1 MAYSKFY
8 FTMKEVL
15 NLIYEMTLYVV
26 VTFGSAALIVIT
38 GLILG
43 RILGKLTSRAIKSIN
58 LNGNL
63 RRALGIKSKPEILA
77 ENIVKYLIIGIA
89 IIAALIQIGVAI
101 SIMNFILVIIGGIL
115 LISFT
120 LALRDFMP
128 NIFAGLYLIATK
140 KLKKGDSIRFKDFDG
155 TVTKIDLL
163 DTYIKMDSKNT
174 MMIPNSYLMKNYI
187 IKHSK
192 DRKRRAK

>member
-1 MAYSKFY
+1 
-8 FTMKEVL
+8 
-15 NLIYEMTLYVV
+15 MTLYVL
-26 VTFGSAALIVIT
+26 VTFGSAILIVIT
-38 GLILG
+38 GIILG
-43 RILGKLTSRAIKSIN
+43 RILGKLTNRAIKTIN

-77 ENIVKYLIIGIA
+77 ENIVKYLILGIA

-101 SIMNFILVIIGGIL
+101 SIMNFILVIVGGIL

-140 KLKKGDSIRFKDFDG
+140 KIKKGDLIKFKDFDG

-187 IKHSK
+187 IKRSK

>member
-1 MAYSKFY
+1 MND
-8 FTMKEVL
+8 VL
-15 NLIYEMTLYVV
+15 DLIYNTTLYVI
-26 VTFGSAALIVIT
+26 VTFGSAILIVIT
-38 GLILG
+38 GIIIG
-43 RILGKLTSRAIKSIN
+43 RILGKLTNRAIKSIN

-63 RRALGIKSKPEILA
+63 RRALGIKTKPEVLG
-77 ENIVKYLIIGIA
+77 ENIVKYLIYGIA

-101 SIMNFILVIIGGIL
+101 SIMNFILVIVGGIL

-120 LALRDFMP
+120 LALRDFLP

-140 KLKKGDSIRFKDFDG
+140 KIKKGDSIKFKDFDG

-187 IKHSK
+187 IKHVKS
-192 DRKRRAK
+192 RKRRAK

>member
-1 MAYSKFY
+1 MN
-8 FTMKEVL
+8 EVL
-15 NLIYEMTLYVV
+15 TLIYEMTLYVV

-38 GLILG
+38 GIILG
-43 RILGKLTSRAIKSIN
+43 RILGRLTSRAIKSIN

-89 IIAALIQIGVAI
+89 VIAALIQIGVAI

-155 TVTKIDLL
+155 IVTKIDLL
-163 DTYIKMDSKNT
+163 DRYIKMDSKNT

-192 DRKRRAK
+192 GHKQRAK